1 MADKL
6 PDNIAA
12 AINLYPTELRS
23 ELLACRNL
31 ILQTAA
37 RHGSI
42 GPITETLKWGQP
54 SYLTEVSK
62 AGSTLRLAPSGD
74 GRSAA
79 LYVNCNTNLVKQFQ
93 QFYPTEFAYHG
104 AREVSL
110 RGPVARC
117 ATDAPS

>member
-42 GPITETLKWGQP
+42 GPITETLKWGQVQTSP
-54 SYLTEVSK
+54 FYRQSFRIDDLPERAFIYVAPLGYFELYINGQKIGDEV
-62 AGSTLRLAPSGD
+62 LAPAVSNFSK
-74 GRSAA
+74 RS
-79 LYVNCNTNLVKQFQ
+79 YIVDHQF
-93 QFYPTEFAYHG
+93 
-104 AREVSL
+104 
-110 RGPVARC
+110 
-117 ATDAPS
+117 